1 MKLNVREKCLL
12 MELLHWEREDAKG
25 ESSYRQF
32 LRNLIKKFKLT
43 TEERKKERK
52 LYGKCKN
59 I

>member
-1 MKLNVREKCLL
+1 

-25 ESSYRQF
+25 EPSYRQF